1 MVGKQTV
8 THKIDLIKIE
18 HCITKR
24 KFTNHWSTGLK
35 GLVNNALG
43 DVMDLGVHNPYIM
56 SGILVPILV
65 SVGPV
70 GGLFLNEG
78 PHEIV
83 HYHELQ
89 VRLIQLINMVDH
101 FLYHKSSMDLS
112 LGQTP
117 IHQDLGIKVTSLHP
131 ALFG

>member
-1 MVGKQTV
+1 MAYTV
-8 THKIDLIKIE
+8 CYFPQHVDCQGLVL
-18 HCITKR
+18 HV
-24 KFTNHWSTGLK
+24 FTNRWSTRLK
-35 GLVNNALG
+35 GLVDNALG
-43 DVMDLGVHNPYIM
+43 DVMDLRVHNPYIT
-56 SGILVPILV
+56 STILVPSLV

-89 VRLIQLINMVDH
+89 VRLIQLVDMVDH
-101 FLYHKSSMDLS
+101 FLYHKLSMDLS

-117 IHQDLGIKVTSLHP
+117 IRQDPGIKVTSLHP
-131 ALFG
+131 ALFC